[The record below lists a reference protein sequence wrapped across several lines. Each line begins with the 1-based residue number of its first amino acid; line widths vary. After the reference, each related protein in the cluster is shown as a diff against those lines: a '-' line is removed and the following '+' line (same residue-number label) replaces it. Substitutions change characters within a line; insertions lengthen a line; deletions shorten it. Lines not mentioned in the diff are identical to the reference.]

1 VDAMTI
7 KNASI
12 FILIAVGIFLA
23 IGQAAGENSDNAS
36 LRSYHEVVIDK
47 LISNCKYKEAFM
59 RDSRSENLRKAAAI
73 GCLKAAYLK
82 SHKEMLIENLIA
94 AEIGKKPYKIQYY
107 LNSKFFS
114 VLRTA
119 TMTAKL

>member
-1 VDAMTI
+1 MTI
-7 KNASI
+7 QNASI
-12 FILIAVGIFLA
+12 FILIAVGVFLG
-23 IGQAAGENSDNAS
+23 IGQAAGEISEKAA
-36 LRSYHEVVIDK
+36 LRSHYEVVIDK
-47 LISNCKYKEAFM
+47 LISHYEYKEAFM
-59 RDSRSENLRKAAAI
+59 HDSWSENLRQAAAI

-82 SHKEMLIENLIA
+82 SHKEMLIEDLIA
-94 AEIGKKPYKIQYY
+94 SEIVKKPYKIQYY

>member
-1 VDAMTI
+1 MTI
-7 KNASI
+7 QNASI
-12 FILIAVGIFLA
+12 FILITVGVFLG
-23 IGQAAGENSDNAS
+23 IGQAAGEITEKAA
-36 LRSYHEVVIDK
+36 LRSYHEVFIDK

-59 RDSRSENLRKAAAI
+59 YDSRSENLCQGAAI

-82 SHKEMLIENLIA
+82 SHKEMLIEDIIA
-94 AEIGKKPYKIQYY
+94 SEIGKKPYMIQYY
-107 LNSKFFS
+107 LNNKFFS